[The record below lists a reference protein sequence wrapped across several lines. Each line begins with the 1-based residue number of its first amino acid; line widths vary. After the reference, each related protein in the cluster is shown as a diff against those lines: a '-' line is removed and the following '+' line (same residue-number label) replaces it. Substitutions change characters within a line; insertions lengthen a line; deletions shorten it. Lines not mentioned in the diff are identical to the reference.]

1 MREPTP
7 TGATGAAGATG
18 VAGPEVAGPGVAGP
32 GVAGPEV
39 AGRPVGRVGLGC
51 WRMTG
56 ADDATHG
63 AWVGAAVDAGIT
75 LVDTADVYGLDW
87 GGTGFG
93 ACEET
98 LGRVLAAAP
107 GLRDRIVLAT
117 KGGIVPGVPY
127 DSSAAAITR
136 ACEASLRRLGVD
148 HVDLYQI
155 HRPDPFAHP
164 EEVAGALVALRER
177 GLVRAVGVS
186 NHTVAQTRALVA
198 HLPFALA
205 TTQPEYSLAHLDPLR
220 DGTLDLCAETGVVPL
235 AWSPLGGGRL
245 VTGEGIRPGLGA
257 AMDTVAERHGLDRA
271 GVAVAFVCAHPT
283 RPVALVG
290 TRDADRLRALV
301 DAAAVSLDRSTV
313 YDLIEAAEGV
323 PLP

>member
-1 MREPTP
+1 MPDERAPTP
-7 TGATGAAGATG
+7 TGATPTTGATG
-18 VAGPEVAGPGVAGP
+18 ATGASGATT
-32 GVAGPEV
+32 ATGPEV
-39 AGRPVGRVGLGC
+39 AGRPVGRIGLGC

-63 AWVGAAVDAGIT
+63 AWVGAAVDAGIA

-98 LGRVLAAAP
+98 LGRVLAASP

-127 DSSAAAITR
+127 DSSAVAITH

-155 HRPDPFAHP
+155 HRPDLFAHP
-164 EEVAGALVALRER
+164 EEVAGALVGLHDR

-245 VTGEGIRPGLGA
+245 VSGDGVRPALLA
-257 AMDTVAERHGLDRA
+257 AMAAVGDEHGLDRA
-271 GVAVAFVCAHPT
+271 GVAIAFVAAHPT

-290 TRDADRLRALV
+290 TRDPDRLRALV
-301 DAAAVSLDRSTV
+301 DAAAVHLDRSTV
-313 YDLIEAAEGV
+313 YGLIEAAEGV

>member
-1 MREPTP
+1 
-7 TGATGAAGATG
+7 
-18 VAGPEVAGPGVAGP
+18 
-32 GVAGPEV
+32 
-39 AGRPVGRVGLGC
+39 
-51 WRMTG
+51 MTG
-56 ADDATHG
+56 ADDRTHG
-63 AWVGAAVDAGIT
+63 AWIGAAVDAGIT

-93 ACEET
+93 ACEAT
-98 LGRVLAAAP
+98 LGRVLAASPA
-107 GLRDRIVLAT
+107 LRDRIVLAT

-127 DSSAAAITR
+127 DSSAPAITR

-155 HRPDPFAHP
+155 HRPDLFAHP
-164 EEVAGALVALRER
+164 EEVAGALAALVDR
-177 GLVRAVGVS
+177 GLARTVGVS
-186 NHTVAQTRALVA
+186 NHTVAQTRALAA
-198 HLPFALA
+198 HLPFPLA

-220 DGTLDLCAETGVVPL
+220 DGTLDLCAETGMVPL

-245 VTGEGIRPGLGA
+245 VSGEGVRPGLLTAVDAVA
-257 AMDTVAERHGLDRA
+257 AEHGLDRA

-290 TRDADRLRALV
+290 TGDPDRLRALV
-301 DAAAVSLDRSTV
+301 AAAAVPLDRATV
-313 YDLIEAAEGV
+313 YRLVEAAEGV